1 MRSYAAQVAE
11 EITREA
17 LSNDSDAILRRVAAG
32 ESFVITD
39 GGVPVAE
46 LRPISRPRFA
56 SRDQIRQ
63 AFATAPS
70 IDAERFRR
78 DLELPGDRVEPP
90 EL

>member
-1 MRSYAAQVAE
+1 MRPYVAEVAE
-11 EITREA
+11 EIAREA
-17 LSNDSDAILRRVAAG
+17 LSIDSDAILGRVGAG

-39 GGVPVAE
+39 GGAPVAE

-70 IDAERFRR
+70 IDAEMFRR
-78 DLELPGDRVEPP
+78 DL
-90 EL
+90 